1 MSTISDALKKV
12 QTNRP
17 DDTRGIVP
25 PASGPSHPAAASS
38 GSRLTAVVVAVLVL
52 CLVMFLF
59 ITRAK
64 NPSPPPSPARGE
76 GVAPVPLSPPPSP
89 TRGEGVAAAP
99 ESSPSPPVGEGLPAM
114 PRIAL
119 QAGGGEGRVAVE
131 PVAEKAPLPPPGPLP
146 ILSGTFY
153 STQNPVAI
161 INGASLKEGETVGA
175 YQVIKILPRS
185 VTLKSSGG
193 EIELRLQ

>member
-1 MSTISDALKKV
+1 
-12 QTNRP
+12 
-17 DDTRGIVP
+17 
-25 PASGPSHPAAASS
+25 
-38 GSRLTAVVVAVLVL
+38 
-52 CLVMFLF
+52 
-59 ITRAK
+59 
-64 NPSPPPSPARGE
+64 
-76 GVAPVPLSPPPSP
+76 
-89 TRGEGVAAAP
+89 
-99 ESSPSPPVGEGLPAM
+99 M

>member
-17 DDTRGIVP
+17 DDTRRIVP
-25 PASGPSHPAAASS
+25 PSSVTSHPAAASS

-52 CLVMFLF
+52 CLVLFLF
-59 ITRAK
+59 ITRSK
-64 NPSPPPSPARGE
+64 NPSPQPSPA
-76 GVAPVPLSPPPSP
+76 APKF
-89 TRGEGVAAAP
+89 
-99 ESSPSPPVGEGLPAM
+99 SPSPLEEE
-114 PRIAL
+114 
-119 QAGGGEGRVAVE
+119 GGGEGRVTVE
-131 PVAEKAPLPPPGPLP
+131 PVAVKAPPLPLPLPLPSPPPPAPLP

-161 INGASLKEGETVGA
+161 INGSSLKEGETVGA

-185 VTLKSSGG
+185 VILKSSAGD
-193 EIELRLQ
+193 IELRLQ